1 MTNQTKIRKK
11 LCTFMLLLCVKLRAI
26 IKLGK
31 FLDVSTMIYSLFIK
45 RSFLLDVLY
54 DILRFIEQ
62 LLILI
67 KVSER
72 RRISCL
78 ALSKWQI
85 RIATI

>member
-1 MTNQTKIRKK
+1 
-11 LCTFMLLLCVKLRAI
+11 MLLLCVKLRAI
-26 IKLGK
+26 IKLRN